1 MKQTINIHQ
10 FRDAFQAQ
18 RPNQFSY
25 SALSA
30 LFDYLEEFEQDTGDE
45 IEFDVVALCCEWSE
59 YSSAINAAE
68 VYGWDFSS
76 EDPDND
82 FENERQE
89 NKALEKLRDNTQV
102 IQFDGGILVQDF

>member
-30 LFDYLEEFEQDTGDE
+30 LFDYLEELEKDLGYE
-45 IEFDVVALCCEWSE
+45 IELDVIALCCDWSE
-59 YSSAINAAE
+59 YTSAVNACVAW
-68 VYGWDFSS
+68 GWNV
-76 EDPDND
+76 ED
-82 FENERQE
+82 ENE
-89 NKALEKLRDNTQV
+89 ALEKLRDNTQV

>member
-10 FRDAFQAQ
+10 FRDSFQAQ

-30 LFDYLEEFEQDTGDE
+30 LFDYLEELERDLGYE
-45 IEFDVVALCCEWSE
+45 IELDVIALCCDWSE
-59 YSSAINAAE
+59 YSSAINACTAW
-68 VYGWDFSS
+68 GWTLSD
-76 EDPDND
+76 
-82 FENERQE
+82 ENE
-89 NKALEKLRDNTQV
+89 ALEKLSDNTQV